1 MEIACA
7 ATERASEAQYEPA
20 TLLFVNR
27 GLPCLH
33 SLV

>member
-7 ATERASEAQYEPA
+7 VTERASEAQYEPA
-20 TLLFVNR
+20 MLLFVNR
-27 GLPCLH
+27 GLRCLY